1 MTIYKMRYQA
11 KNIARYIIKHEQDG
25 ERRINAVRL
34 QKLLFFVQVKFIIE
48 TNAPCFYDNIEAW
61 SCGAVVTS
69 VYNQYAAFAGFD
81 ITERQD
87 VNVTIDE
94 KTSERIDD
102 ILDFC
107 ARYPTYQLSEIIK
120 NQTPYK
126 RAMNNYF
133 SNVITVNSIKQYYEQ
148 KKLTGY
154 FA

>member
-1 MTIYKMRYQA
+1 MRYQA
-11 KNIARYIIKHEQDG
+11 KNIAKYIINREQD
-25 ERRINAVRL
+25 EARCINAIRL
-34 QKLLFFVQVKFIIE
+34 QKLLYFVQVKFIVE
-48 TNAPCFYDNIEAW
+48 TNESCFYDNIEAW

-120 NQTPYK
+120 NQTPYQK
-126 RAMNNYF
+126 AMNNYF
-133 SNVITVNSIKQYYEQ
+133 SNIITVNSIKQHYVQ
-148 KKLTGY
+148 NHKMTI
-154 FA
+154 